1 MNTSSGWIGV
11 DLDGTLAIY
20 NGWGDGALGEPVG
33 EMLFRVKKWIA
44 DGRTVKIFT
53 ARVGETGLRNNIGG
67 VDDKSFADEQRILIQ
82 DWCEKHIGMRLEV
95 TAQKDFGMI
104 ELWDD
109 RAVQVEMNTGRPIG
123 KSTRNL

>member
-1 MNTSSGWIGV
+1 MSNKGWIGV
-11 DLDGTLAIY
+11 DFDGTLAHY
-20 NGWGDGALGEPVG
+20 EGWNGGELGEPVG

-53 ARVGETGLRNNIGG
+53 ARVGETGLRNAVGG
-67 VDDKSFADEQRILIQ
+67 VDDKAFADEQRTLIQ
-82 DWCEKHIGMRLEV
+82 DWCEKHVGVRLEV

-109 RAVQVEMNTGRPIG
+109 RAVQVEANTGRPIG
-123 KSTRNL
+123 PSTRGL